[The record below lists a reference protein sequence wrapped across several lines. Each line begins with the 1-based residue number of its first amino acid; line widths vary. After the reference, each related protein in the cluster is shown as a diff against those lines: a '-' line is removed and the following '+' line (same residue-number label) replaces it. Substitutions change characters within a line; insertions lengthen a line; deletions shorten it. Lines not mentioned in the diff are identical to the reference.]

1 VYFSA
6 ADGFGGMYLSFY
18 AFNRRTGDLVWEQH
32 REGVFDRFRW
42 DDEAVWNLFIRDAEL
57 LDFMAPTIW
66 KDLVI
71 YTGGDTMVRAFDAGT
86 GRLRWERAFDMPA
99 SSAPTVAGGR
109 VYFGVLGDEDTTP
122 RLVCLSARDGRLLWQ
137 METEGSLL
145 SAPVIA
151 GKRIIFGTDK
161 NVFYVL
167 EEVF

>member
-1 VYFSA
+1 
-6 ADGFGGMYLSFY
+6 
-18 AFNRRTGDLVWEQH
+18 LVWEQH
-32 REGVFDRFRW
+32 RDGVWPNPYW
-42 DDEAVWNLFIRDAEL
+42 DEEDVWELFLRDAEL

-71 YTGGDTMVRAFDAGT
+71 YTGGDVMARAFDART
-86 GRLRWERAFDMPA
+86 GSLRWERAFDMPV

-109 VYFGVLGDEDTTP
+109 VYFGILGDNRTP
-122 RLVCLSARDGRLLWQ
+122 PQLVCISARDGRLLWQ
-137 METEGSLL
+137 METEGALL